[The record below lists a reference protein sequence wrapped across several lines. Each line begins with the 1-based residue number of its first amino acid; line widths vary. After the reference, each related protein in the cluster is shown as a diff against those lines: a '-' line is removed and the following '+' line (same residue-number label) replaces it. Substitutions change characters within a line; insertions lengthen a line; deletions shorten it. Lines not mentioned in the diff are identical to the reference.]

1 LFDKA
6 ISAKLSTATDAT
18 QSHESWADP
27 QQLLGLLENNLRLG
41 MWRLNIAT
49 GELFWSRRAFQIYD
63 RPYREGAIDP
73 GVAIEALISQD
84 RKSAADLML
93 GAIKRKGGFEYTLRI
108 TDQAGK
114 IRVIECVGRVELS
127 DKGAVQAV
135 FGTVRDVT
143 DRALADDLSYGRSSL
158 LRSLLKNVPAAI
170 AVFDRD
176 MNYLAV
182 SDYWLSGHNH
192 ASARELIGKNH
203 YAVRP
208 DIVPEHRAEH
218 KRVLAG
224 EVVKSPR
231 GYLKDRQ
238 GQMIYQVCTMAP
250 WFTPG
255 GEVGGMILMLPTV
268 DQSHSAVD
276 SEMVQAANDELPTM
290 NEFMSVLKSIA

>member
-1 LFDKA
+1 MFDKA
-6 ISAKLSTATDAT
+6 ISVKLSTPAEAVV
-18 QSHESWADP
+18 SEESWTDP
-27 QQLLGLLENNLRLG
+27 QQLLGLLENHLQLG

-63 RPYREGAIDP
+63 RPYRDGAIDP

-84 RKSAADLML
+84 RRSAADLML

-108 TDQAGK
+108 ADQAGK
-114 IRVIECVGRVELS
+114 IKVIECVGRVELS
-127 DKGAVQAV
+127 DKGVVQAV

-143 DRALADDLSYGRSSL
+143 DRAVAEDLSHGRSSL
-158 LRSLLKNVPAAI
+158 LRALLKNVPAAI
-170 AVFDRD
+170 SVFDRD

-182 SDYWLSGHNH
+182 SDYWLSGHGH
-192 ASARELIGKNH
+192 SSARDVVGKNH
-203 YAVRP
+203 YVVRP
-208 DIVPEHRAEH
+208 DIAPEHRAEH
-218 KRVLAG
+218 QRVLAG
-224 EVVKSPR
+224 EIVKSPR

-255 GEVGGMILMLPTV
+255 GTVGGMILMLPTV
-268 DQSHSAVD
+268 DQSHAAVD
-276 SEMVQAANDELPTM
+276 AEMVDAANDELPTM